1 MVVINFLDGTHLV
14 IEKGTVLNGYKNN
27 KSDEE
32 FYLSNVFSDS
42 IDGRLSKEA
51 SKLSTVNPQ
60 IGILGF
66 ILSVDCFS
74 AGLDTENNVVYLSSA
89 VKSVENHYDRVSM
102 MPSLESVNI
111 KK

>member
-1 MVVINFLDGTHLV
+1 MVVINFLDGTHLF
-14 IEKGTVLNGYKNN
+14 IEKDTVLNGYKNN

-42 IDGRLSKEA
+42 IDGHLSKEA

-74 AGLDTENNVVYLSSA
+74 VGYDTENNIVYLSTA
-89 VKSVENHYDRVSM
+89 VKSVENFLGRQVTDFGFGSVSM
-102 MPSLESVNI
+102 N
-111 KK
+111 